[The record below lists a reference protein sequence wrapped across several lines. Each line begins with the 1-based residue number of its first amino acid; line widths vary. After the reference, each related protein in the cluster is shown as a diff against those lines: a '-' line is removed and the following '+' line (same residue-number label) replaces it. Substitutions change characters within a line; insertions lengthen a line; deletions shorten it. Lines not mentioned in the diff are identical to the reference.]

1 MKRRSAIIEIICF
14 LFIVLFVYAALTKL
28 LEYEKFKVQVS
39 QSPLLSPFAGLVAW
53 LVPAAELMISAMLMF
68 PRVRLMGLYA
78 TFTLMVMFTGYII
91 AILNFSDY
99 VPCSCGGV
107 LEKLGWKEHL
117 VFNIAFV
124 ILALTGIMLHS
135 KQNVS
140 ETTSETRRPQ
150 MIL

>member
-14 LFIVLFVYAALTKL
+14 LFIVLFVYASLTKL
-28 LEYEKFKVQVS
+28 LEYERFKVQIS
-39 QSPLLSPFAGLVAW
+39 QSPLLNPFAGLVAW
-53 LVPAAELMISAMLMF
+53 MVPAVELMISGMLMF
-68 PRVRLMGLYA
+68 PRVRLFGLYA
-78 TFTLMVMFTGYII
+78 AFTLMVMFTGYII

-124 ILALTGIMLHS
+124 ILALAGIMLHS
-135 KQNVS
+135 KQNDS
-140 ETTSETRRPQ
+140 ETSETRRPQ
-150 MIL
+150 LIL